1 MQLSSKQKVMST
13 LRNNSKGGAPVSV
26 VEFEDFHEDATEQTQ
41 VVLNDDKS
49 EETPKN
55 MESTSDV
62 EVLIRD
68 TESHEKREVKAK
80 TTANVYING
89 TEISVV
95 VSGFYLGQIGADGK
109 VSKSRNGT
117 CDVCSQNCYSSSD
130 EENSTDTFKIEEVDT
145 DSHAHVDLFKRE
157 TTCYKMSYSV
167 MPDIP
172 KRGCMNTSRCDS
184 RRTKLKELQRT
195 GDFVGHEQMVEKEM
209 GKSRLAA
216 DPDMVASLQ
225 IERAVALYFQN
236 NIKYA
241 KIILKLVV
249 KQEQKLKNPGILV
262 GRALN
267 LLTAIYNRQG
277 KFGNAMQCVERA
289 NTCLEGQD
297 SPDDKAELH
306 HSYGALITAMPAS
319 TQPDTS
325 RATKKEAYEVYE
337 RAVDTANNKFK
348 EYLHVKMA
356 ELLLESRSKAE
367 RTVTLLSKEE
377 VLKAKK
383 HLDFV
388 EGKNLSLGTRIKF
401 LLLRSDQFLYE
412 GKVAMAMEKAQE
424 ANGLIQRHGFQL
436 ESVPAKNRIE
446 YLSVMQKQ
454 DYGNGLEI
462 SEYCCTNDDTT
473 DNESA
478 HSE

>member
-1 MQLSSKQKVMST
+1 MSI
-13 LRNNSKGGAPVSV
+13 LRNNSKDGAPVCV
-26 VEFEDFHEDATEQTQ
+26 VEFEDFLENATEQTQ
-41 VVLNDDKS
+41 VVLNDEHS
-49 EETPKN
+49 EETQKN

-62 EVLIRD
+62 EVMSRD
-68 TESHEKREVKAK
+68 SESHEKLEVTAK
-80 TTANVYING
+80 TTENLDIKYHG

-95 VSGFYLGQIGADGK
+95 VSCFAAVQIGSDGK
-109 VSKSRNGT
+109 VSKSRNCT
-117 CDVCSQNCYSSSD
+117 SDVCSQNCYSSSD
-130 EENSTDTFKIEEVDT
+130 EENSADTFKIEGVDT
-145 DSHAHVDLFKRE
+145 SSHAHVDLFKRE
-157 TTCYKMSYSV
+157 TTCSKMSHSV
-167 MPDIP
+167 MPVIP
-172 KRGCMNTSRCDS
+172 KRGCMSTSRYDS
-184 RRTKLKELQRT
+184 LITKLKELKWT

-209 GKSRLAA
+209 EKLRLAA
-216 DPDMVASLQ
+216 DPDVEVSLQ
-225 IERAVALYFQN
+225 IERAEALYYQN
-236 NIKYA
+236 NIKDA

-249 KQEQKLKNPGILV
+249 KQEQQLRNPGILV

-267 LLTAIYNRQG
+267 LLTAIYKRQG

-446 YLSVMQKQ
+446 CLSAMLKQ
-454 DYGNGLEI
+454 DGGNGLGI
-462 SEYCCTNDDTT
+462 SEYFCTNDDTT
-473 DNESA
+473 DKESA